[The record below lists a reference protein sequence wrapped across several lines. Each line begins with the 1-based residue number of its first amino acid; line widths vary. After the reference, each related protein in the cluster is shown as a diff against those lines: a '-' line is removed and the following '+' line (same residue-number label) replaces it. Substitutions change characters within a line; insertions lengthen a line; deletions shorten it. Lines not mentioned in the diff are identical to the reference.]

1 MLFDAI
7 TYVSVKH
14 ISNELYM
21 FELLLYEY
29 TMLDRLEVKEITH
42 HLNMVNIC
50 RELVP
55 IPVCVNKVMS

>member
-42 HLNMVNIC
+42 HLNIVNIC
-50 RELVP
+50 RAV
-55 IPVCVNKVMS
+55 SS